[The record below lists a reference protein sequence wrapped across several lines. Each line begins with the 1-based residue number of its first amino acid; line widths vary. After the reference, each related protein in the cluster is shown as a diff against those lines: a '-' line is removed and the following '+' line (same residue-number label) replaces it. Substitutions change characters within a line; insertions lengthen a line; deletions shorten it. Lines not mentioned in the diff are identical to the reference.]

1 MAVRGVTLYIHRP
14 RVFPVGRL
22 FSRGAAV
29 TLLRL
34 TVLWPVV
41 LLALCPAL
49 ARAADWGALE
59 IADQRIAPGELR
71 RFTYLGERSFE
82 GSFVDFPVFVA
93 RGVQPG
99 PTLCVISGIHG
110 DEVNSVEISR
120 RVFAAVEP
128 RELAGTLV
136 VLPSVNTLG
145 FRTRQRNMVDRR
157 DLNRAFPGSA
167 NGSVASI
174 VAYTVFE
181 GVVLGCSYLIDL
193 HTGSNLRTNL
203 PQVRVDDTNAR
214 ALELAHWF
222 GVGMIITGA
231 GPDGSIR
238 REATRRGI
246 PAIIYEA
253 GPPYVFLESEIER
266 GVEGVRNVMARLA
279 MIADPPSKSVS
290 KVVVRSRWLRVP
302 RGWGGI
308 YLPRVGVGD
317 AVVEGQ
323 LLATIADPVS
333 DQVHELRAGMGGVVI
348 GMALPQVVIS
358 GSPLFHIG
366 EVR

>member
-1 MAVRGVTLYIHRP
+1 LTRY
-14 RVFPVGRL
+14 RL
-22 FSRGAAV
+22 QALGLVA
-29 TLLRL
+29 LLFF
-34 TVLWPVV
+34 
-41 LLALCPAL
+41 CPAPV
-49 ARAADWGALE
+49 RAADWGAIE

-71 RFTYLGERSFE
+71 RFTWHGERSFE
-82 GSFVDFPVFVA
+82 GSFIDFPVFVA
-93 RGVQPG
+93 RGVRPG

-136 VLPSVNTLG
+136 VVPSVNTLG

-174 VAYTVFE
+174 VAHTVFR

-193 HTGSNLRTNL
+193 HTGSNLRTNQ
-203 PQVRVDDTNAR
+203 PQVRADEGNAR
-214 ALELAHWF
+214 AVELAHWF
-222 GVGMIITGA
+222 AVGLIVKGA
-231 GPDGSIR
+231 GPKGSIR

-246 PAIIYEA
+246 PAIVYEA
-253 GPPYVFLESEIER
+253 GQPYVFLESEIER

-279 MIADPPSKSVS
+279 MVDEPPSKSVS
-290 KVVVRSRWLRVP
+290 KVVVRSRWVRVP

-308 YLPRVGVGD
+308 FLPRVAVGD
-317 AVVEGQ
+317 RVAEGQ

-333 DQVHELRAGMGGVVI
+333 DQVHELRAAIGGVVI

-358 GSPLFHIG
+358 GSALFHIG

>member
-1 MAVRGVTLYIHRP
+1 MTANRY
-14 RVFPVGRL
+14 RL
-22 FSRGAAV
+22 QALGLVA
-29 TLLRL
+29 LL
-34 TVLWPVV
+34 V
-41 LLALCPAL
+41 LCPA
-49 ARAADWGALE
+49 AAPAADWGAIE
-59 IADQRIAPGELR
+59 IADQRIAPGELL
-71 RFTYLGERSFE
+71 RFTWHGERSFE
-82 GSFVDFPVFVA
+82 GSFIDFPVFVA
-93 RGVQPG
+93 RGARPG
-99 PTLCVISGIHG
+99 PTLCVTSGIHG

-136 VLPSVNTLG
+136 VVPSVNTLG

-157 DLNRAFPGSA
+157 DLNRAFPGNA

-174 VAYTVFE
+174 VADTVFQ

-193 HTGSNLRTNL
+193 HTGSNLRTNQ
-203 PQVRVDDTNAR
+203 PQVRVDDSNAR
-214 ALELAHWF
+214 AVELAHWF
-222 GVGMIITGA
+222 GVGMIITSV

-238 REATRRGI
+238 REASRRGVPTI
-246 PAIIYEA
+246 VYEA
-253 GPPYVFLESEIER
+253 GQPYVFLESEIER

-279 MIADPPSKSVS
+279 MIDEPPSKSVS
-290 KVVVRSRWLRVP
+290 QVVVRSRWVRVP

-308 YLPRVGVGD
+308 YLPRVQVGD

-323 LLATIADPVS
+323 LLATIADPIS
-333 DQVHELRAGMGGVVI
+333 DQVQELRTGIGGVVI